1 MVAFVIRRLLQ
12 GIPVLILASIAVF
25 LILRL
30 VPGDPATSLAGP
42 DATPER
48 VAEIRDQLGL
58 NDALPVQY
66 FRWVGQLLRGDL
78 GTSIRGIEVSRLLK
92 DSMPSTLELAVAAY
106 LFAILLG
113 IPLGVMA
120 GANPRSGWD
129 WALSFFTLISIGI
142 PSFLTGILLLWLFGV
157 QLGWLPTSGRVSLL
171 SNPGQSIEHLI
182 LPAYALGGN
191 LAAVLGRYTRTSVAE
206 VMGQDYV
213 RTARAKGLAGRQV
226 VVNHALRN
234 SLVPIVTIT
243 ALQIGAVL
251 AGAVVVEQVFTR
263 PGMGRLVVE
272 AIQNRDYVVV
282 QSTLVV
288 LVTIFVLVN
297 LSADLAY
304 GFLDPRIRRR

>member
-1 MVAFVIRRLLQ
+1 MVAFVVRRLLQ
-12 GIPVLILASIAVF
+12 GIPVLIIASIAVF

-48 VAEIRDQLGL
+48 VDEIRGQLGL
-58 NDALPVQY
+58 NDSLPVQY
-66 FRWVGQLLRGDL
+66 VRWVGQLLRGDL
-78 GTSIRGIEVSRLLK
+78 GTSIRGLEVSRLLK
-92 DSMPSTLELAVAAY
+92 DSMPSTIELAVAAY
-106 LFAILLG
+106 IFAILLG
-113 IPLGVMA
+113 IPLGVLA
-120 GANPRSGWD
+120 GANPRTGWD
-129 WALSFFTLISIGI
+129 WALSAFTLISIGI
-142 PSFLTGILLLWLFGV
+142 PSFLTGILLLWIFGV
-157 QLGWLPTSGRVSLL
+157 ELGWLPTSGRVSFL
-171 SNPGQSIEHLI
+171 SNPQQSLEHLI

-206 VMGQDYV
+206 VMGQDYI

-226 VVNHALRN
+226 IISHALRN
-234 SLVPIVTIT
+234 SLVPVVTIT

>member
-1 MVAFVIRRLLQ
+1 MVAFVVRRLLQ

-48 VAEIRDQLGL
+48 VAEIRGQLGL

>member
-226 VVNHALRN
+226 IVNHALRN

>member
-1 MVAFVIRRLLQ
+1 MAAFVVRRLLQ

-30 VPGDPATSLAGP
+30 VPGDPATALAGP
-42 DATPER
+42 DAPPER

-58 NDALPVQY
+58 NDSLPVQY
-66 FRWVGQLLRGDL
+66 FRWVGQLAHGDL
-78 GTSIRGIEVSRLLK
+78 GTSIRGIQVSRLLK
-92 DSMPSTLELAVAAY
+92 DSMPSTLELAVGAY
-106 LFAILLG
+106 IFAILLG

-129 WALSFFTLISIGI
+129 WALSAFTLISIGI
-142 PSFLTGILLLWLFGV
+142 PSFLTGILLLWIFGV
-157 QLGWLPTSGRVSLL
+157 ELGWLPTSGRVSLF
-171 SNPGQSIEHLI
+171 SNPEQSIQHLI

-206 VMGQDYV
+206 IMGQDYI
-213 RTARAKGLAGRQV
+213 RTAKAKGLRQRQV
-226 VVNHALRN
+226 IIRHALRN
-234 SLVPIVTIT
+234 SLVPVVTIT
-243 ALQIGAVL
+243 ALQVGAVL

-282 QSTLVV
+282 QSTLIV